1 VFPQFVGCIS
11 RYAHSEQDESEEVT
25 FEVFVFVSSPFVRDA
40 STYCSILSMNY
51 EGPGAV
57 CSEVSLQI
65 ESQLAS
71 ECAKESGGTGESSF
85 DYHCQKFRHS
95 AQCAAISWSAHP
107 SPHRSSSDL
116 EPALRSSMHVERSCP
131 RRCQVDSSSL
141 RRLPLRNGP
150 SPWVNGDERREVPR
164 EPIGTAHYLSPIPV
178 LTVRTSHPS
187 SQSIAAGSPLLHHS
201 LPSVG
206 YIQCSY

>member
-1 VFPQFVGCIS
+1 MDASRRDEFESVTSKFLEVRRRNSVQTRVPKFVGCIS
-11 RYAHSEQDESEEVT
+11 RYVHSEQDESEEVT

-116 EPALRSSMHVERSCP
+116 GPALRSSMHVERSCP
-131 RRCQVDSSSL
+131 VAARSTRALCVVSPFAMVRAHGSTVTKEERCQENQSARHTISRRSL
-141 RRLPLRNGP
+141 
-150 SPWVNGDERREVPR
+150 
-164 EPIGTAHYLSPIPV
+164 Y
-178 LTVRTSHPS
+178 
-187 SQSIAAGSPLLHHS
+187 
-201 LPSVG
+201 
-206 YIQCSY
+206 